1 MSTPTMQHHWG
12 LDIEWT
18 ELHQTQEQLRPQM
31 FTYDKLA
38 QDCIERLN
46 EISPP
51 QRKNASDNEAKSSKR
66 DLLALVERHADDDPK
81 LKELWSQIHTVPEW
95 VDWEQIKRGQEVFF
109 RYGLAIM
116 NAVCAIHPWLDMI
129 IG

>member
-1 MSTPTMQHHWG
+1 
-12 LDIEWT
+12 
-18 ELHQTQEQLRPQM
+18 M

-38 QDCIERLN
+38 QYCIERLN

-51 QRKNASDNEAKSSKR
+51 QRKSANDNEAKSSKR

-81 LKELWSQIHTVPEW
+81 FKELWTQIHTVPEW

-116 NAVCAIHPWLDMI
+116 NAVCAIHPRFDI
-129 IG
+129 NIG

>member
-1 MSTPTMQHHWG
+1 MQHHWG

-38 QDCIERLN
+38 QNCIERLN
-46 EISPP
+46 QISPP
-51 QRKNASDNEAKSSKR
+51 QRKDAGDNTAKSPKR
-66 DLLALVERHADDDPK
+66 DLLALVERHTDDDPK
-81 LKELWSQIHTVPEW
+81 LKELWTQIHTVPEW

-116 NAVCAIHPWLDMI
+116 NAVCAVHPWLGMV